1 MPAPLRVVLWNTNG
15 LLSHKLELQAFLDMH
30 KIDID
35 LISETHF
42 TSRTVFKLPH
52 YTIYHIIHP
61 DNTAHEGVAIILRS
75 FLRHYELLHHQ
86 SEAMQAATV
95 RLDIRPCPL
104 TVSAVYCPP
113 SHVVPTDDYV
123 TFFQSLGSRFLI
135 GGD

>member
-75 FLRHYELLHHQ
+75 SLRQYNYYITYLKLC
-86 SEAMQAATV
+86 
-95 RLDIRPCPL
+95 RPQ
-104 TVSAVYCPP
+104 P
-113 SHVVPTDDYV
+113 SDSIFVHAP
-123 TFFQSLGSRFLI
+123 
-135 GGD
+135 